1 MIINLFIV
9 VIEKVMDKYIDIN
22 GYILKCNWY
31 F

>member
-22 GYILKCNWY
+22 GYILKYNWY